1 MQDRSICSEAVR
13 SALERNPFEK
23 LSSIVFTIPSRAPS
37 SAPSCGPAR
46 G

>member
-23 LSSIVFTIPSRAPS
+23 LSSIVFTILEAPS

>member
-23 LSSIVFTIPSRAPS
+23 LSSIVFNHFRSRILS
-37 SAPSCGPAR
+37 
-46 G
+46 